1 MKTIIVDTN
10 MLMVPFQFKVDIF
23 EEFDRLI
30 DEKYELVTL
39 DNIIK
44 ELEKLSKGRT
54 KDSFAA
60 KLGLKLVKAK
70 DIKVIKT
77 KQESADKS
85 LLDLADKDTI
95 IATNDKTLIRK
106 LKKDKRKILR
116 LKQKK
121 YLVLI

>member
-1 MKTIIVDTN
+1 MKTIIIDTN

-23 EEFDRLI
+23 EEFDRII

-39 DNIIK
+39 DNVIQ
-44 ELEKLSKGRT
+44 ELEKISKGKA

-60 KLGLKLVKAK
+60 RLGLNLVKTK
-70 DIKVIKT
+70 NIKIIKT
-77 KQESADKS
+77 KEKSADKS
-85 LLDLADKDTI
+85 LLKFAGKDTI
-95 IATNDKTLIRK
+95 IATNDKILISK

-121 YLVLI
+121 YLVMI